1 MKPSLIRTCTESRC
15 SEIDD
20 GSKSMVVTGALI
32 FALVLLLMVLGV
44 PVAFAF
50 LAANLIG
57 AFLLMGDFMGGFE
70 GLLQLVDNSTSLITT
85 FTLVAIPM
93 FVLMGALLFHSGLA
107 TRVFDT
113 LDTLLGRVPARLS
126 YLTVAGGA
134 TFSTLTG
141 STMAN
146 TAMLGSLMVPEMNR
160 RGYAPHMSIGPIIG
174 AGGLAMLIPPSS
186 MGVLLGSLARID
198 IGALL
203 IAGLIPG
210 VLLAALYCLVI
221 WIQAKINPDAAPVY
235 DTPPVSLR
243 TKLKL
248 TALNILPL
256 GLVIFSVVGFI
267 LLGIATP
274 SESAAFGAL
283 AVAILAAFNKALTL
297 TVLQKSL
304 ASTVSAT
311 AMVFLLVIGSS
322 VFGQLMAF
330 AGSSTAVVDWAINI
344 EGGALIKLLLMFGTL
359 LLLGMFMDQ
368 ISILLLAIPIFFPL
382 AASLGYD
389 MVWFGIVV
397 LLAMEMS
404 LSTPPFGLLLF
415 LMQGVA
421 PRGTTLGQVAMAAAP
436 YLTCDLLLLV
446 LLLAMPALAL
456 FLPGLL

>member
-1 MKPSLIRTCTESRC
+1 
-15 SEIDD
+15 
-20 GSKSMVVTGALI
+20 MVLTGALI
-32 FALVLLLMVLGV
+32 FLLVLLLMVLGV

-57 AFLLMGDFMGGFE
+57 AFLLMDGFA
-70 GLLQLVDNSTSLITT
+70 GLLQLVDNCTSLITT

-126 YLTVAGGA
+126 YLTIAGGA

-160 RGYAPHMSIGPIIG
+160 RGYAPYMSIGPIIG
-174 AGGLAMLIPPSS
+174 AGGLAMLIPPSA

-221 WIQAKINPDAAPVY
+221 WLQAKLNPAAAPAY
-235 DTPPVSLR
+235 DSPPVPFTQKLR
-243 TKLKL
+243 LI
-248 TALNILPL
+248 ALNILPL
-256 GLVIFSVVGFI
+256 SLVIFSVVGFI

-283 AVAILAAFNKALTL
+283 SVAILAAANKSLSFE
-297 TVLQKSL
+297 VLQKSL
-304 ASTVSAT
+304 ATSVAAT

-330 AGSSTAVVDWAINI
+330 AGSSTAVVDWAIGI
-344 EGGALIKLLLMFGTL
+344 EGGALLKLLLMFATL

-368 ISILLLAIPIFFPL
+368 ISILLLTIPIFFPL

-389 MVWFGIVV
+389 MVWFGIIV

-421 PRGTTLGQVAMAAAP
+421 PRGTTLGQIAMAAAP
-436 YLTCDLLLLV
+436 YLVCDLLLMI
-446 LLLAMPALAL
+446 LLILMPALAL
-456 FLPGLL
+456 FLPGLI

>member
-1 MKPSLIRTCTESRC
+1 
-15 SEIDD
+15 
-20 GSKSMVVTGALI
+20 MVLTGALI
-32 FALVLLLMVLGV
+32 FLLVLLLMVLGV

-57 AFLLMGDFMGGFE
+57 AFLLMDGFA
-70 GLLQLVDNSTSLITT
+70 GLLQLVDNCTSLITT

-126 YLTVAGGA
+126 YLTIAGGA

-160 RGYAPHMSIGPIIG
+160 RGYAPYMSIGPIIG
-174 AGGLAMLIPPSS
+174 AGGLAMLIPPSA

-221 WIQAKINPDAAPVY
+221 WLQAKLNPAAAPAY
-235 DTPPVSLR
+235 DSPPVPFTQKLR
-243 TKLKL
+243 LI
-248 TALNILPL
+248 ALNILPL
-256 GLVIFSVVGFI
+256 SLVIFSVVGFI

-283 AVAILAAFNKALTL
+283 SVAILAAVNKSLSFE
-297 TVLQKSL
+297 VLQKSL
-304 ASTVSAT
+304 ATSVAAT

-330 AGSSTAVVDWAINI
+330 AGSSTAVVDWAIGI
-344 EGGALIKLLLMFGTL
+344 EGGALLKLLLMFATL

-368 ISILLLAIPIFFPL
+368 ISILLLTIPIFFPL

-389 MVWFGIVV
+389 MVWFGIIV

-404 LSTPPFGLLLF
+404 MSTPPFGLLLF

-421 PRGTTLGQVAMAAAP
+421 PRGTTLGQIAMAAAP
-436 YLTCDLLLLV
+436 YLVCDLLLMI
-446 LLLAMPALAL
+446 LLILMPALAL
-456 FLPGLL
+456 FLPGLI

>member
-1 MKPSLIRTCTESRC
+1 MAA
-15 SEIDD
+15 
-20 GSKSMVVTGALI
+20 TGAFVFL
-32 FALVLLLMVLGV
+32 LVLVLMALGV

-50 LAANLIG
+50 LAANLVG
-57 AFLLMGDFMGGFE
+57 AFLLMGGLE
-70 GLLQLVDNSTSLITT
+70 GLLQMVDNSTSLITS

-107 TRVFDT
+107 ARVFDT
-113 LDTLLGRVPARLS
+113 LDTLLGRVPGRLS

-160 RGYAPHMSIGPIIG
+160 RGYAPYMSIGPIIG
-174 AGGLAMLIPPSS
+174 TGGLAMLIPPSS

-203 IAGLIPG
+203 IAGLLPG
-210 VLLAALYCLVI
+210 VLLALLYCVVI
-221 WIQAKINPDAAPVY
+221 WLQTRLNPGCAPAY
-235 DTPPVSLR
+235 ETEPVPLTR
-243 TKLKL
+243 KLYL
-248 TALNILPL
+248 IAINILPL
-256 GLVIFSVVGFI
+256 GLVIFCVVGFI

-283 AVAILAAFNKALTL
+283 SVVLLAAANRCLNFTI
-297 TVLQKSL
+297 LQKSL
-304 ASTVSAT
+304 ASTVAVT
-311 AMVFLLVIGSS
+311 AMVFILVIASS

-330 AGSSTAVVDWAINI
+330 SGASTAVVDWAIGI
-344 EGGALIKLLLMFGTL
+344 ESGPLLKLLLMFGTL

-368 ISILLLAIPIFFPL
+368 ISILLLTIPIFFPL

-389 MVWFGIVV
+389 PVWFGIIV
-397 LLAMEMS
+397 LLALEMS

-421 PRGTTLGQVAMAAAP
+421 PKGTTLGQVAYAAAP
-436 YLTCDLLLLV
+436 YLVCDLVLMILLLV
-446 LLLAMPALAL
+446 APGVAL
-456 FLPGLL
+456 FLPGLI

>member
-1 MKPSLIRTCTESRC
+1 MLTA
-15 SEIDD
+15 
-20 GSKSMVVTGALI
+20 GAAI
-32 FALVLLLMVLGV
+32 FFLALFLMLAGV

-50 LAANLIG
+50 LTANLIG
-57 AFLLMGDFMGGFE
+57 AFLLMGGVA
-70 GLLQLVDNSTSLITT
+70 GLIQAVDNSTSLIAS

-113 LDTLLGRVPARLS
+113 LDTLLGRIPGRLS

-146 TAMLGSLMVPEMNR
+146 TAMLGSLMVPEMKR

-174 AGGLAMLIPPSS
+174 TGGLAMLIPPSS
-186 MGVLLGSLARID
+186 LGVLLGSLARID

-210 VLLAALYCLVI
+210 IALALLYCLVI
-221 WIQAKINPDAAPVY
+221 WLQTRLNPDCAPAY
-235 DTPPVSLR
+235 NTPRVPIKR
-243 TKLKL
+243 KLKL
-248 TALNILPL
+248 IAINILPL
-256 GLVIFSVVGFI
+256 SLVIFCVVGFI

-283 AVAILAAFNKALTL
+283 SVVALAVFNRRLSW

-304 ASTVSAT
+304 ASTVAVT
-311 AMVFLLVIGSS
+311 AMVFLLVISSS

-330 AGSSTAVVDWAINI
+330 SGSSIAVVDWALGM
-344 EGGALIKLLLMFGTL
+344 EGGPLLKLLLMFGTL

-368 ISILLLAIPIFFPL
+368 ISILLLTIPIFFPL
-382 AASLGYD
+382 AASLGYEP
-389 MVWFGIVV
+389 VWFGIVV
-397 LLAMEMS
+397 LLALEMS

-415 LMQGVA
+415 MMQGVA
-421 PRGTTLGQVAMAAAP
+421 PKGTTLSQVAGAALP
-436 YLTCDLLLLV
+436 YLACDMVLMVALLIV
-446 LLLAMPALAL
+446 PGLAM
-456 FLPGLL
+456 FLPGLI

>member
-1 MKPSLIRTCTESRC
+1 
-15 SEIDD
+15 
-20 GSKSMVVTGALI
+20 MVLTGALI
-32 FALVLLLMVLGV
+32 FLLVLLLMVLGV

-57 AFLLMGDFMGGFE
+57 AFLLMDGFA
-70 GLLQLVDNSTSLITT
+70 GLLQLVDNCTSLITT

-126 YLTVAGGA
+126 YLTIAGGA

-160 RGYAPHMSIGPIIG
+160 RGYAPYMSIGPIIG
-174 AGGLAMLIPPSS
+174 AGGLAMLIPPSA

-221 WIQAKINPDAAPVY
+221 WLQAKLNPAAAPAY
-235 DTPPVSLR
+235 DSPPVPFTQKLR
-243 TKLKL
+243 LI
-248 TALNILPL
+248 ALNILPL
-256 GLVIFSVVGFI
+256 SLVIFSVVGFI

-283 AVAILAAFNKALTL
+283 SVAILAAVNKSLSFE
-297 TVLQKSL
+297 VLQKSL
-304 ASTVSAT
+304 ATSVAAT

-330 AGSSTAVVDWAINI
+330 AGSSTAVVDWAIGI
-344 EGGALIKLLLMFGTL
+344 EGGALLKLLLMFATL

-368 ISILLLAIPIFFPL
+368 ISILLLTIPIFFPL

-389 MVWFGIVV
+389 MVWFGIIV

-421 PRGTTLGQVAMAAAP
+421 PRGTTLGQIAMAAAP
-436 YLTCDLLLLV
+436 YLVCDLLLMI
-446 LLLAMPALAL
+446 LLILMPALAL
-456 FLPGLL
+456 FLPGLI

>member
-1 MKPSLIRTCTESRC
+1 
-15 SEIDD
+15 
-20 GSKSMVVTGALI
+20 MVITGALI
-32 FALVLLLMVLGV
+32 FLLVLLLMVVGV

-57 AFLLMGDFMGGFE
+57 AFLLMGGTE
-70 GLLQLVDNSTSLITT
+70 GLLQLVDNCTSLITT

-160 RGYAPHMSIGPIIG
+160 RGYAPYMSIGPIIG

-198 IGALL
+198 IGGLL

-210 VLLAALYCLVI
+210 ILLAALYCLVI
-221 WIQAKINPDAAPVY
+221 WLQAKLNPAAAPVY
-235 DTPPVSLR
+235 ETAAVSLA
-243 TKLKL
+243 TKIRL

-283 AVAILAAFNKALTL
+283 AVALLAAFNKSLTL
-297 TVLQKSL
+297 VVLQRSL
-304 ASTVSAT
+304 ATTVAST

-330 AGSSTAVVDWAINI
+330 AGSSTAVVDWAIGI
-344 EGGALIKLLLMFGTL
+344 EGGALLKLLLMFATL
-359 LLLGMFMDQ
+359 LVLGMFMDQ
-368 ISILLLAIPIFFPL
+368 ISILLLTIPIFFPL
-382 AASLGYD
+382 AASLGFD
-389 MVWFGIVV
+389 MIWFGIVV

-421 PRGTTLGQVAMAAAP
+421 PRGTTLGQVAIAAVP
-436 YLTCDLLLLV
+436 YLACDLLLLI
-446 LLLAMPALAL
+446 LLIAAPALAL
-456 FLPGLL
+456 YLPGLI

>member
-1 MKPSLIRTCTESRC
+1 MIA
-15 SEIDD
+15 I
-20 GSKSMVVTGALI
+20 GAFI
-32 FALVLLLMVLGV
+32 FILVLTLMALGV

-50 LAANLIG
+50 LGANLIG
-57 AFLLMGDFMGGFE
+57 AFVLMGGFD
-70 GLLQLVDNSTSLITT
+70 GLLQLVDNSTSLITS

-107 TRVFDT
+107 LKVFDT
-113 LDTLLGRVPARLS
+113 LDTLLGRIPARLS
-126 YLTVAGGA
+126 YLTVAGGV

-174 AGGLAMLIPPSS
+174 TGGLAMLIPPSS

-203 IAGLIPG
+203 LAGLIPG
-210 VLLAALYCLVI
+210 LILAVLYCLTI
-221 WIQAKINPDAAPVY
+221 WIQAKRDPASAPIY
-235 DTPPVSLR
+235 DTEQFPLSR
-243 TKLKL
+243 KLKL
-248 TALNILPL
+248 VALYILPL
-256 GLVIFSVVGFI
+256 GLVIFCVVGCI
-267 LLGIATP
+267 ILGIATP

-283 AVAILAAFNKALTL
+283 SVVFLAAAYRCLTL
-297 TVLQKSL
+297 EAIQKSL
-304 ASTVSAT
+304 ASTVSVT
-311 AMVFLLVIGSS
+311 AMVFLLVISSS

-330 AGSSTAVVDWAINI
+330 AGTSELVVNWAIGI
-344 EGGALIKLLLMFGTL
+344 ESGTTVKLLLMFATL

-368 ISILLLAIPIFFPL
+368 ISILLLTIPIFFPL

-389 MVWFGIVV
+389 PVWFGIIV

-404 LSTPPFGLLLF
+404 LTTPPFGLLLF

-421 PRGTTLGQVAMAAAP
+421 PKGTTLGQVAWAATP
-436 YLTCDLLLLV
+436 YLSCDLLLMF
-446 LLLAMPALAL
+446 LLLAFPALAL
-456 FLPGLL
+456 FLPGLI